1 MDKVKATS
9 SDDKH
14 QSHVTTQQTEDE
26 EKEKA
31 SETNV
36 MRMAET
42 VETSPPFSPSSGS
55 QAENNATTLRP
66 RSGSH
71 SSRGSTNQSLSP
83 SYCMVKSSPRAQ
95 TGSDEWSEE
104 EISPGAVR
112 VSSFSVET
120 SSASCDLV
128 SLSGEFSSIDVLP
141 LTAEAVPEEDE
152 DERIRELREDNEALR
167 QRMQDALDREQS
179 ALEEVQTIARTPTAN
194 VAVFR
199 RDAEYTPTG
208 NTLPSQQKPQCSVVV
223 TDTRNSNNTK
233 AIFMMGCFCVCLVGI
248 TVGVQL
254 GMVGMGKSSMDSSD
268 DDDSTEA
275 VVINRREYLKGL
287 FKDLEPLHEEAF
299 HWLTD
304 VDEWQPDH
312 LPGSSVE
319 EVTRSEKEWMW
330 FERYF
335 LTTLYYST
343 NGDSAWDRTYTWLSP
358 TYSHCSP
365 RITKWFGV
373 RCENDAIVSID
384 LEANLLD
391 GTIPA
396 DIRLLE
402 SLGFLCMGEQ
412 NLTGT
417 IPALPASLTTLKLEN
432 NQLTGT
438 VPVLPNLTACDLSGN
453 NLVNTTNGAI
463 RGCFLDA

>member
-1 MDKVKATS
+1 MDKVKATPI
-9 SDDKH
+9 DDKNH

-31 SETNV
+31 SETDIV
-36 MRMAET
+36 RMAET
-42 VETSPPFSPSSGS
+42 VVATSPPSSPSSGFH
-55 QAENNATTLRP
+55 AENNATTLRP

-83 SYCMVKSSPRAQ
+83 SYCMIKRSSPRGR
-95 TGSDEWSEE
+95 TDSDEWSEE
-104 EISPGAVR
+104 ETAPGAVR
-112 VSSFSVET
+112 VSSFSAET
-120 SSASCDLV
+120 TSASCDLI

-167 QRMQDALDREQS
+167 QRMQAALDRERS

-194 VAVFR
+194 VAVVR
-199 RDAEYTPTG
+199 GDAEYTPNG

-223 TDTRNSNNTK
+223 TDTHNSNNMK
-233 AIFMMGCFCVCLVGI
+233 AILMMGCFCVCLVGI

-254 GMVGMGKSSMDSSD
+254 GMVGIGKSSMDSSY

-275 VVINRREYLKGL
+275 VIINRREYLKGL
-287 FKDLEPLHEEAF
+287 FKDLEPLHEKAF
-299 HWLTD
+299 HWMAE

-319 EVTRSEKEWMW
+319 EVTRREKEWMW

-343 NGDSAWDRTYTWLSP
+343 NGDTAWDRTYTWLSP

-365 RITKWFGV
+365 RVTKWFGV

-384 LEANLLD
+384 L
-391 GTIPA
+391 GKW
-396 DIRLLE
+396 
-402 SLGFLCMGEQ
+402 CK
-412 NLTGT
+412 
-417 IPALPASLTTLKLEN
+417 KLFIVF
-432 NQLTGT
+432 Q
-438 VPVLPNLTACDLSGN
+438 S
-453 NLVNTTNGAI
+453 
-463 RGCFLDA
+463 